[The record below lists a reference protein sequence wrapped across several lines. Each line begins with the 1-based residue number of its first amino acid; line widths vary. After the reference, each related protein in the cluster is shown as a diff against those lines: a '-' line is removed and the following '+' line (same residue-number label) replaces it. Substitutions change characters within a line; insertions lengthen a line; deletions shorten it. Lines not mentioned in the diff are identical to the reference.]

1 MKSFG
6 SRKPKGLNYLMFIF
20 VEVSFKN
27 GPSIDTGNIRHKT
40 RNEDNTQKTTQQTKR
55 MSGRAHKNRDV

>member
-1 MKSFG
+1 M
-6 SRKPKGLNYLMFIF
+6 LIF